1 MSAASYGI
9 ESLTSDRRCPD
20 NLRMGRFQGSREV
33 ESAVGTHPL
42 LCVVLAVATLVFPAP
57 PSHAMAE
64 RAADAPPLE
73 HRARVTLVPAEH
85 RLAVVDEMRLPAG
98 RSEVRFALHAGL
110 APEVAMRGVSLEVLP
125 GPVTARL
132 LDPDLEGPGGSPF
145 PPRAPEVVVYA
156 LRAASGVLPRA
167 VTVRYGGVI
176 HHPLE
181 AAGEEYD
188 RSFRE
193 TAGTIQEDGVFLAGS
208 SFWLPRLGSRF
219 ETGLLTFALDV
230 TLPAGWDAVSEGRRA
245 EHETDAQG
253 TRVRWVQE
261 TPVEEAHL
269 VAAPFTVYQRQTGE
283 VTTYAYLRQAEEGL
297 AGRYLEAG
305 GQYLEMYD
313 RMIGPYP
320 YPKLALVENS
330 WETGYGMPSF
340 TLLGPT
346 VLRLP
351 FILRS
356 SWPHEILH
364 NWWGNGVFPPAD
376 GGNWSE
382 GLTAYL
388 ADHLSKEQSGQ
399 GAEYRRDL
407 LQQYADYVRSGN
419 DFPVAEFRSRHS
431 GATEAVGYG
440 KTAMIFHMLR
450 RRLGDAAFV
459 AGLRSF
465 YRDHL
470 GERATFDDLRRA
482 FEPAGGVPLA
492 GFFDAWIEHPVAP
505 KLELTSAR
513 TEKTPSGW
521 QVEVGLA
528 QSQPGM
534 LFPLRVPVAVTV
546 EGEATARVFEI
557 DLDGARADGAFAV
570 PGRPLRLAADPAFDL
585 FRRLD
590 PREVPPSLGALFGAA
605 KATLV
610 LPAAAPAELAA
621 AYGDLAAAWGG
632 TRGGDVAVVRDA
644 EIDSLPTDRAVWV
657 IGWENRFR
665 PRMAAALEPLG
676 ARLGEASLAI
686 GEETFAAADRSVA
699 AVARLPAAPDRAAP
713 ERVLAFVAA
722 DRAAAVAGLARKLPH
737 YGKYGYLAFEGD
749 APDNVAKGSWK
760 PVGSPLDRVLVF
772 GDGPPPPA
780 APLPMRAPLAEL
792 PPGS

>member
-1 MSAASYGI
+1 MNRSHPVRDGRSGLPAAALLGLS
-9 ESLTSDRRCPD
+9 
-20 NLRMGRFQGSREV
+20 V
-33 ESAVGTHPL
+33 AV
-42 LCVVLAVATLVFPAP
+42 VVLLVLLVLPR
-57 PSHAMAE
+57 ST
-64 RAADAPPLE
+64 RAARDVAGSSSPLD
-73 HRARVTLVPAEH
+73 HRARVNLVPAEH
-85 RLAVVDEMRLPAG
+85 RLAVEDEMRLPVG

-110 APEVAMRGVSLEVLP
+110 APETATPGVSLEALP
-125 GPVTARL
+125 GPVTAKL
-132 LDPDLEGPGGSPF
+132 LDPDLEGPGGPPF
-145 PPRAPEVVVYA
+145 PPRTPEVTVYE
-156 LRAASGVLPRA
+156 LRAASGALPPT

-208 SFWLPRLGSRF
+208 TFWLPRLGSQL
-219 ETGLLTFALDV
+219 ESGLVTFALDV
-230 TLPAGWDAVSEGRRA
+230 SLPAGWDAVSEGRRA
-245 EHETDAQG
+245 DHVADAHG

-269 VAAPFTVYQRQTGE
+269 VAAPFTVFERPAGA
-283 VTTYAYLRQAEEGL
+283 VATYAYLRQPDEAL
-297 AGRYLEAG
+297 ADRYLDAG
-305 GQYLEMYD
+305 AQYLEMYD
-313 RMIGPYP
+313 RLIGPYP
-320 YPKLALVENS
+320 YPKLALVENF

-346 VLRLP
+346 VLRFP

-376 GGNWSE
+376 WGTGGGNWSE

-388 ADHLSKEQSGQ
+388 ADHLSKEQQGR

-407 LQQYADYVRSGN
+407 LQKYADYVRAGN

-431 GATEAVGYG
+431 GATAAVGYG
-440 KTAMIFHMLR
+440 KTAMVFHMLR
-450 RRLGDAAFV
+450 RRLGDAAFIE
-459 AGLRSF
+459 GLRRF

-482 FEPAGGVPLA
+482 FEAAGGVPLA
-492 GFFDAWIEHPVAP
+492 AFFDAWIDHPGAP

-513 TEKTPSGW
+513 AERTDSGW
-521 QVEVGLA
+521 RVEVGLA
-528 QSQPGM
+528 QTQPGM
-534 LFPLRVPVAVTV
+534 RFPLRVPVAVTV

-557 DLDGARADGAFAV
+557 DLDGARTEATFTLS
-570 PGRPLRLAADPAFDL
+570 GRPLRLAVDPELDV

-590 PREVPPSLGALFGAA
+590 PREVPPSIGALFGAA
-605 KATLV
+605 KVTLV
-610 LPAAAPAELAA
+610 LPDRIRKGAPAELAA
-621 AYGDLAAAWGG
+621 AYRDLATAWGG
-632 TRGGDVAVVRDA
+632 TRAGDVAVVSDA
-644 EIDSLPTDRAVWV
+644 ELKALPTDGAVWV

-665 PRMAAALEPLG
+665 PRVAAALEPLG
-676 ARLGEASLAI
+676 AKLGGTSLAI
-686 GEETFAAADRSVA
+686 GEESLAAADRSVA
-699 AVARLPAAPDRAAP
+699 AVARAPGGQGDPDRA
-713 ERVLAFVAA
+713 LGFVAA

-749 APDNVAKGSWK
+749 EPRNVAKGSWQ
-760 PVGSPLDRVLVF
+760 PVGSPLERILVS
-772 GDGPPPPA
+772 GMSPPPPA
-780 APLPMRAPLAEL
+780 APLPKRAPLAEL